1 MKKILKAFGLVNIL
15 LLLVAIGLGV
25 YVLFIEPD
33 RLVLNEKTLTIE
45 GWDKELDE
53 FKIVAISDLH
63 GGASFIDE
71 EKIRDVVKLANTQE
85 PDLIVLLG
93 DFVSQK
99 SENKPIT
106 RRSLKMPMATVAD
119 NLKGLRAKHGVVA
132 VLGNHDGWYDDKKVT
147 EGLESVGI
155 TVLVNEILT
164 VEKNGKKINIF
175 GLEDHLR
182 MFSRDSF
189 RATLYEKLDK
199 LDNDGKLI
207 ILEHNPDVIPMVA
220 GRNSVSDRTKLFIAG
235 HTHGGQVWFPL
246 FGSLI
251 VPSEYGD
258 KYAFGHIKEGKLD
271 AFVTTG
277 VGTSVMP
284 IRFLVPPE
292 VAVLTIR
299 SK

>member
-1 MKKILKAFGLVNIL
+1 MKRFLKTFGLVNL
-15 LLLVAIGLGV
+15 LVLSVAIGLGM

-33 RLVLNEKTLTIE
+33 RLVLNQKTIAID

-63 GGASFIDE
+63 GGASFINE
-71 EKIRDVVKLANTQE
+71 GKIRDVVRLANAQE

-99 SENKPIT
+99 SENTPIEE
-106 RRSLKMPMATVAD
+106 RPLKMPVAIIAE
-119 NLKGLRAKHGVVA
+119 NLKGLKAKHGVLG
-132 VLGNHDGWYDDKKVT
+132 VLGNHDGWYNDTKVT
-147 EGLESVGI
+147 EGLETAGI
-155 TVLVNEILT
+155 KVLVNEIVT
-164 VEKNGKKINIF
+164 VEKNGKKLNIF
-175 GLEDHLR
+175 GLEDHLKI
-182 MFSRDSF
+182 FSRDSF
-189 RATLYEKLDK
+189 RAKLYEKLDK

-207 ILEHNPDVIPMVA
+207 ILEHSPDVIPMVT

-235 HTHGGQVWFPL
+235 HTHGGQVWFPFL
-246 FGSLI
+246 GSLI

-258 KYAFGHIKEGKLD
+258 KYAFGHIKEGDLD
-271 AFVTTG
+271 VFVTTG